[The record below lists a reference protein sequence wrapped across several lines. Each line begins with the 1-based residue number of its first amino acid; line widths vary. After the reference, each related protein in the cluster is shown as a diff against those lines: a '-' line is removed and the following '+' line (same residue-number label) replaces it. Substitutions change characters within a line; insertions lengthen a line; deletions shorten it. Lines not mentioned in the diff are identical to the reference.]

1 MAKTRKLKTGKVLH
15 VRSPNELMKFN
26 NLIMNG
32 PLTMIFVKKETCG
45 PCQRFQ
51 EHVWSPLTQLQNK
64 HMNLATVD
72 SEVYDQT
79 GLPPV
84 SQYPT
89 LMLVG
94 KDKEPAVFN
103 DQETG
108 EPTNSLPRK
117 NTLEE
122 DLNSLRALVQQ
133 PKKNIPNLKLS
144 GSKSNV
150 NSMPRETS
158 PYKEDTVI
166 PSSIVERPTMPPMT
180 SQSPSMPLMSSQ
192 TPDAAALQ
200 GTSSSGI
207 AKTISLQRGGLL
219 QKIRQETAAL
229 KAILKMRRKK
239 SQNRQSRHRKSRQK

>member
-1 MAKTRKLKTGKVLH
+1 MAKTRKSKTGKVLH
-15 VRSPNELMKFN
+15 VRSPNELMKFD

-72 SEVYDQT
+72 SEVYGQT

-133 PKKNIPNLKLS
+133 PKKNIPNLRLS

-166 PSSIVERPTMPPMT
+166 PSEMVESSSIT
-180 SQSPSMPLMSSQ
+180 SQ

-200 GTSSSGI
+200 GTSPSGI

-219 QKIRQETAAL
+219 QKIRQQTAAL

>member
-1 MAKTRKLKTGKVLH
+1 MAKTRKMKTGKGKVLH
-15 VRSPNELMKFN
+15 VRSPNELMKFD

-51 EHVWSPLTQLQNK
+51 EQVWSPLTQLQNK
-64 HMNLATVD
+64 NMNLATVD
-72 SEVYDQT
+72 SEVYNQT

-94 KDKEPAVFN
+94 KDKEPAMFN
-103 DQETG
+103 DQDTG

-122 DLNSLRALVQQ
+122 DLKTLKALIQQ
-133 PKKNIPNLKLS
+133 PKKNVPNLKLS

-166 PSSIVERPTMPPMT
+166 PSEMLEVSKMPTV
-180 SQSPSMPLMSSQ
+180 MSSQ
-192 TPDAAALQ
+192 TADAAALQ
-200 GTSSSGI
+200 GTFPSGI

-219 QKIRQETAAL
+219 QKIRKETAAL
-229 KAILKMRRKK
+229 KAILKMRRAKSYHKK
-239 SQNRQSRHRKSRQK
+239 SSRRNTRQK